1 MSNLTTFGNAKL
13 PADIDLGDA
22 LMDLGNEI
30 GVGGR
35 VIIKMDKTGHW
46 VYGAD
51 QTLIDPDGRWAVNP
65 TSFVKGFIAWGEGE
79 VLAEQMYSAYDKSA
93 PKRSDELPPAPIGAK
108 RGWEQQLGLSM
119 KCIDGDDEGI
129 EARFS
134 TTSAGGKRAVA
145 ELGVNVG
152 KRIKAQMFDTVAVC
166 KLGSSTYQHKTYGR
180 IFYPVFEILE
190 WVTMDGEPAVGEP
203 AEASGDTGRRRRA

>member
-30 GVGGR
+30 GVGGN

-65 TSFVKGFIAWGEGE
+65 ASFVKGFIAWGDGE
-79 VLAEQMYSAYDKSA
+79 VLAEQMFSAYDRNA
-93 PKRSDELPPAPIGAK
+93 PTRDEIPAAPVGAK

-119 KCIDGDDEGI
+119 KCLNGDDEGV
-129 EARFS
+129 EGRFA
-134 TTSAGGKRAVA
+134 TTSAGGKRSVA
-145 ELGVNVG
+145 ELATTVG
-152 KRIKAQMFDTVAVC
+152 KRIKAQMPDTVAVC

-180 IFYPVFEILE
+180 IFVPVFEILE
-190 WVTMDGEPAVGEP
+190 WITMDGEPAVGEP

>member
-1 MSNLTTFGNAKL
+1 MTGMTKFGNANL
-13 PADIDLGDA
+13 PADV
-22 LMDLGNEI
+22 DLGNALMSLGDEI
-30 GVGGR
+30 GVGGN

-65 TSFVKGFIAWGEGE
+65 ASFVKGWVAWGEGE
-79 VLAEQMYSAYDKSA
+79 VLAERIFSAYDKAA
-93 PKRSDELPPAPIGAK
+93 PRTVDQLDAPPVAAK

-119 KCIDGDDEGI
+119 KCLSGDDEGI
-129 EARFS
+129 EARFA

-152 KRIKAQMFDTVAVC
+152 KRINTQSPATVAVC

-180 IFYPVFEILE
+180 IFYPVFEIID
-190 WVTMDGEPAVGEP
+190 WMTMDGEPVE
-203 AEASGDTGRRRRA
+203 EAASAGDTGRRRRA

>member
-30 GVGGR
+30 GVGGN

-65 TSFVKGFIAWGEGE
+65 ASFVKGFIAWGEGE
-79 VLAEQMYSAYDKSA
+79 VLAEQMFSAYDRSA
-93 PKRSDELPPAPIGAK
+93 PTRDEIPAAPVGAK

-119 KCIDGDDEGI
+119 KCLNGDDEGI
-129 EARFS
+129 EGRFA
-134 TTSAGGKRAVA
+134 TTSAGGKRSVA
-145 ELGVNVG
+145 ELATTVG
-152 KRIKAQMFDTVAVC
+152 KRIKAQMPDTVAVC

-180 IFYPVFEILE
+180 IFVPVFEILE
-190 WVTMDGEPAVGEP
+190 WITMDGAPAGAP